1 MKRKL
6 KVALLGYGGAARY
19 LHLPVLSR
27 LPSVELAAIAEQNP
41 ALRDE
46 AYARAR
52 SAAPYADFR
61 ELLAE
66 ATVEAAVI
74 ALPNPLHVPA
84 AIAAFERGLHVYLE
98 KPLGVSL
105 EEGRQAI
112 RAWRDSGRVGM
123 IGYNYRFG
131 PMQIEARR
139 LIAEGRIGEI
149 VAIQSVFTS
158 AARDLPPWKKRRE
171 TGGGALLDLAS
182 HHLDLSGWLLDTE
195 AAAIDCS
202 VRSVRSEDDAVA
214 LQVELRNGPTAQIM
228 ASIAAVENDR
238 FEITGDAGRI
248 VFDRY
253 RSDKVEIHPPSLDR
267 VRMLRAGY
275 AFRDLASVSYWRRKF
290 IDSGPQESYWN
301 ALGAFVDA
309 ALAGRQIEPSLDA
322 GYRGLEI
329 IEAAER
335 SAREGRKIELRF
347 DGHED
352 SAR

>member
-1 MKRKL
+1 M
-6 KVALLGYGGAARY
+6 
-19 LHLPVLSR
+19 
-27 LPSVELAAIAEQNP
+27 PSVELTAIAELDP

-46 AYARAR
+46 ASKRVP
-52 SAAPYADFR
+52 SAAAYADFR

-66 ATVEAAVI
+66 AQVEAVVI

-84 AIAAFERGLHVYLE
+84 AVAAFERGLHVYLE
-98 KPLGVSL
+98 KPLGLSL
-105 EEGRQAI
+105 AEGREAV
-112 RAWRDSGRVGM
+112 RAWHNSGRVGM

-139 LIAEGRIGEI
+139 LIAEGRIGKV
-149 VAIQSVFTS
+149 VAMQSVFAS
-158 AARDLPPWKKRRE
+158 AARDLPPWKQRRK

-182 HHLDLSGWLLDTE
+182 HHLDLSAWLLD
-195 AAAIDCS
+195 ADPIAIACS
-202 VRSVRSEDDAVA
+202 VRSLHSEDDTAM
-214 LQVELRNGPTAQIM
+214 LQLEFENGPTAQIM

-238 FEITGDAGRI
+238 FEISGDAGRI

-253 RSDKVEIHPPSLDR
+253 RSDKIEIHPPSLER

-275 AFRDLASVSYWRRKF
+275 AFRDLASFSYWRGKFTDAGPEVSYWK
-290 IDSGPQESYWN
+290 
-301 ALGAFVDA
+301 ALEAFVDA
-309 ALAGRQIEPSLDA
+309 ALAGRQVSPNLDA

-335 SAREGRKIELRF
+335 SAREGRKVEFRAQKY
-347 DGHED
+347 ED